1 MRLNRA
7 PGLVDGIAVALTAAL
22 ATAVALP
29 LGISLLP
36 VDLAL
41 RGLIALLSAGY
52 VLYLLLRRRALAGAP
67 TALAAWL
74 IGALLIGA
82 LSASVG
88 AALVAHLLLVW
99 ALRAAL
105 YHTRPLG
112 MLADL
117 GLCGTS
123 LLLALWTV
131 QRTHSLSA
139 GVWCLLLCQVAFMW
153 LPGVR
158 GVQAAAAPGRGFEQ
172 AARAATHALRVL
184 TRGIHR

>member
-1 MRLNRA
+1 MWLNRA

-22 ATAVALP
+22 ATAAALP
-29 LGISLLP
+29 LGLMLLP

-52 VLYLLLRRRALAGAP
+52 VLYLLLRRRVLAGVP
-67 TALAAWL
+67 TVLAIW
-74 IGALLIGA
+74 LIGA

-117 GLCGTS
+117 GLCGAS

-139 GVWCLLLCQVAFMW
+139 GVWCLLLCQIAFVW

-158 GVQAAAAPGRGFEQ
+158 GAQPAAAQGRGFEQ

-184 TRGIHR
+184 TRGI